1 MIFLISVVIC
11 YNFKLLLMI
20 FVGVSKKIK
29 KPIKPRKLEKKI
41 TKKTE
46 L

>member
-20 FVGVSKKIK
+20 FVGVSKKT
-29 KPIKPRKLEKKI
+29 EK
-41 TKKTE
+41 KKTE
-46 L
+46 KIKL